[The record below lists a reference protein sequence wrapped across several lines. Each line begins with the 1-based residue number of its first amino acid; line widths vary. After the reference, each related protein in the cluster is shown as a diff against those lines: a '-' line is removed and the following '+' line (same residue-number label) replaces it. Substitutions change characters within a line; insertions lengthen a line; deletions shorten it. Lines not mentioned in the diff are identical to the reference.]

1 VLRLVER
8 LGAETFLHIAPDG
21 GPAKALP
28 GSGTPGSGAPI
39 SGTKA
44 LLVMRL
50 LGGHAP
56 EPETPVEVT
65 FDPRAAHYFALATGE
80 RLG

>member
-21 GPAKALP
+21 RD
-28 GSGTPGSGAPI
+28 GTAESPPSV
-39 SGTKA
+39 GTKS

-56 EPETPVEVT
+56 EAETPVEVT